1 MLLIVIT
8 FEYEGTGDKNK
19 NLSPKE
25 YLDVIRPY
33 LSDIIN
39 DHKTKKLRVHSCNE
53 LIDYETYQYEEWKIL
68 LIMLII
74 NNINTV
80 ISSKDFNETCNMHT
94 KSNNIEVTMG
104 SETDDIVD
112 ELFESLLQKYL
123 EGLEKS
129 MKGSRFIFDSVDFL
143 YYHLQKTSLSR
154 KGESYIDSPKWLKN
168 KTINPKNNDNNCFQ
182 FALSVSLNYQN
193 SKEDPQRISKI
204 LPFIDQYDWKEIK
217 FPSHK
222 ENWKKLN

>member
-74 NNINTV
+74 NNI
-80 ISSKDFNETCNMHT
+80 
-94 KSNNIEVTMG
+94 
-104 SETDDIVD
+104 
-112 ELFESLLQKYL
+112 
-123 EGLEKS
+123 
-129 MKGSRFIFDSVDFL
+129 
-143 YYHLQKTSLSR
+143 
-154 KGESYIDSPKWLKN
+154 
-168 KTINPKNNDNNCFQ
+168 
-182 FALSVSLNYQN
+182 
-193 SKEDPQRISKI
+193 KI
-204 LPFIDQYDWKEIK
+204 LTRPVICIQKVII
-217 FPSHK
+217 
-222 ENWKKLN
+222 